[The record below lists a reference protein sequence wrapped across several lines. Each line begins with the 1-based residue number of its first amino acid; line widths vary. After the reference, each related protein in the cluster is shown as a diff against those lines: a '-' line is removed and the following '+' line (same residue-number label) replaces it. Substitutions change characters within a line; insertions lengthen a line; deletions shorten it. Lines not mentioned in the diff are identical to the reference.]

1 MQDLKFNK
9 DIRKQNILRDNDNSI
24 GSVNMTN
31 VIVTTK
37 NGDGSLNSSK
47 ENSSTKD
54 KKSSH
59 IKAIDQVDTKESFTF
74 SNLVNICFGKI

>member
-9 DIRKQNILRDNDNSI
+9 DIRKQNILRENDNSI
-24 GSVNMTN
+24 GNVNMTN

-37 NGDGSLNSSK
+37 NPDASLNSSK

-54 KKSSH
+54 KKSSN
-59 IKAIDQVDTKESFTF
+59 IKAIGQVDTKESFTL
-74 SNLVNICFGKI
+74 SNLVYLLR